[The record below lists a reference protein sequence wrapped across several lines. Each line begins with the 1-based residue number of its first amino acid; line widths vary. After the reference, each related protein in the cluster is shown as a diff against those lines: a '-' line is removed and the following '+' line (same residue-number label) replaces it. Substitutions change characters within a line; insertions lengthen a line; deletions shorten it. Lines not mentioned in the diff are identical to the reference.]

1 MTKRNFYPVA
11 LSRLGDE
18 YDTIENQA
26 ERAITWLCK
35 QSGGDITV
43 ITPRKY
49 FENNAIKQ
57 LIKIKGV
64 KHYSWREKNG
74 RHLTGRILY
83 AWPNHERLSNLW
95 HSQLDALAVIEWDE
109 DKDWMT
115 IAKPIILLPNK
126 IVEPT
131 VTDNFELGK
140 LPNGISAILS
150 YLASM
155 ADGYSQGM
163 KWNEVDQLKSDLM
176 ECPKRW
182 ETVTPEEVKQ
192 ECLHLDMKLADVDQ
206 ITELVTRRQQG
217 KPFNLSNSSYKGFKF
232 KRDM

>member
-1 MTKRNFYPVA
+1 MAELNSYPVA

-18 YDTIENQA
+18 DDTRENQA

-49 FENNAIKQ
+49 FENSAIKQ
-57 LIKIKGV
+57 LIQIKGV
-64 KHYSWREKNG
+64 KHYSWRETDG
-74 RHLTGRILY
+74 QYLTGRILY
-83 AWPNHERLSNLW
+83 AWPNRERLSNLW
-95 HSQLDALAVIEWDE
+95 HSQLDALAVIEWGE

-131 VTDNFELGK
+131 ATDDFELGK

-150 YLASM
+150 YLANR

-182 ETVTPEEVKQ
+182 EAVTPEEVKQ
-192 ECLHLDMKLADVDQ
+192 ECLHLNMKLADVDQ

-217 KPFNLSNSSYKGFKF
+217 RTFNLSKSSYKGFKF
-232 KRDM
+232 KQDM

>member
-1 MTKRNFYPVA
+1 MIENTYPVA

-18 YDTIENQA
+18 DDTREKQA

-35 QSGGDITV
+35 QSGGSITV
-43 ITPRKY
+43 ITPNKRLDNK
-49 FENNAIKQ
+49 AIERFVQ
-57 LIKIKGV
+57 NV
-64 KHYSWREKNG
+64 NVNYYTWRENDG
-74 RHLTGRILY
+74 QYLTGRILY
-83 AWPNHERLSNLW
+83 AFPNRERLSNLW
-95 HSQLDALAVIEWDE
+95 NSQLDALAVLEWCE

-131 VTDNFELGK
+131 STDDFELGK
-140 LPNGISAILS
+140 LPNGISDILS
-150 YLASM
+150 YLAGR

-182 ETVTPEEVKQ
+182 EAVTPEEVRQ
-192 ECLHLDMKLADVDQ
+192 ECLHLNMKLADVDQ

-217 KPFNLSNSSYKGFKF
+217 KTFNFSKSSYKGFKF
-232 KRDM
+232 KSDM

>member
-1 MTKRNFYPVA
+1 MTELNSYPVA

-18 YDTIENQA
+18 DDTRENQA
-26 ERAITWLCK
+26 ARAIIWLIK
-35 QSGGDITV
+35 QSGGDVTV
-43 ITPRKY
+43 ITPRKH

-57 LIKIKGV
+57 LIQIKGV
-64 KHYSWREKNG
+64 KHYSWREHDG
-74 RHLTGRILY
+74 QYLTGRVLY

-95 HSQLDALAVIEWDE
+95 HSQLDALAVIEWTE

-115 IAKPIILLPNK
+115 IAKPIILLSNK
-126 IVEPT
+126 IAEPT
-131 VTDNFELGK
+131 ATDDFELGK

-150 YLASM
+150 YLANR

-192 ECLHLDMKLADVDQ
+192 ECLHLGMKLADVDQ
-206 ITELVTRRQQG
+206 ITELVTRRKQG
-217 KPFNLSNSSYKGFKF
+217 RTFNLSKSSYKGFKF
-232 KRDM
+232 KQNI

>member
-1 MTKRNFYPVA
+1 MIEDTYPVA
-11 LSRLGDE
+11 LSRLGDQD
-18 YDTIENQA
+18 DTREKQA
-26 ERAITWLCK
+26 ERAITWLRK

-57 LIKIKGV
+57 LIQIKGV
-64 KHYSWREKNG
+64 KHYSWRENDG
-74 RHLTGRILY
+74 QYLTGRVLY
-83 AWPNHERLSNLW
+83 AWPNRERLSNLW
-95 HSQLDALAVIEWDE
+95 HSQLDALAVIECGE

-115 IAKPIILLPNK
+115 ITKPIILLPNK

-131 VTDNFELGK
+131 ATDDFELGK

-150 YLASM
+150 YLANR

-192 ECLHLDMKLADVDQ
+192 ECLHLNMKLADVDQ

-217 KPFNLSNSSYKGFKF
+217 RTFNLSKSSYKGFKF
-232 KRDM
+232 KQGM